1 MTRSGRF
8 LSDAARAEVAGRLEG
23 TLREGMKQAST
34 ASLKSAYFGAFR
46 RTVTTPE
53 GLAYLE
59 RVWRRQESIPGLTFA
74 ETDYIDMAQELA
86 LRHVARTDA
95 ILTEQ
100 HASITNSDRKAR
112 FAFVMPALSPDAA
125 KRDAFFGSL
134 ALLENRA
141 HERWVADGLRYLNHP
156 LRRRHAE
163 RYVQPSLELLG
174 RDPAHRRHLLPAR
187 LDECRARRPQ
197 LPGRGTN
204 GHRVPRGPERLPA
217 APAAGHPAELG
228 SADSGGSAPG

>member
-1 MTRSGRF
+1 MSQRILAYTHDAF
-8 LSDAARAEVAGRLEG
+8 WQYLSDAARAEVPARSKGRFA
-23 TLREGMKQAST
+23 TGMTRAAT

-100 HASITNSDRKAR
+100 HASITNPDRKAR

-134 ALLENRA
+134 ARLENRA
-141 HERWVADGLRYLNHP
+141 HEPMGGRRTAVPQSPAAPRSRRALHP
-156 LRRRHAE
+156 AE
-163 RYVQPSLELLG
+163 PGAPG
-174 RDPAHRRHLLPAR
+174 RDPAYR
-187 LDECRARRPQ
+187 
-197 LPGRGTN
+197 
-204 GHRVPRGPERLPA
+204 
-217 APAAGHPAELG
+217 
-228 SADSGGSAPG
+228 